1 MKICWKIYTRAI
13 QDVDEFVSSSEQI
26 CINLALLPFK
36 KPIQNKASGV
46 MLNFLQICSS
56 EETNSY
62 TSEWPEG
69 KYISANVNLFWWTIP
84 LISVWLMN

>member
-1 MKICWKIYTRAI
+1 MFSPQAI

-46 MLNFLQICSS
+46 MLNFSKSVPAKKQTHIHP
-56 EETNSY
+56 
-62 TSEWPEG
+62 EWPEG
-69 KYISANVNLFWWTIP
+69 KYIFSKCDFFLVNYSFNFSL
-84 LISVWLMN
+84 VN